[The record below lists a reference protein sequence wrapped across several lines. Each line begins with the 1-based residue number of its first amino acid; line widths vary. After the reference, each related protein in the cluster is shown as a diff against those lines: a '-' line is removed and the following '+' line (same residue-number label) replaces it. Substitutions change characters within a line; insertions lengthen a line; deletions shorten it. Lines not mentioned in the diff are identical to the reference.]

1 MARTKQ
7 TARKPTSAATLLYS
21 ARKLRNTKNKDIKD
35 DPKAKLAVKSMVTSK
50 RKKSNLDSTRNKT
63 SPALPTNDL
72 MDGNDSSSVTLVGS
86 PLGRRVHQESTS
98 SVTSLS
104 NVMLKLEV
112 SSTSSGKS
120 RSSLVSANFFSN
132 STRVL
137 GMVKDVCE
145 AFSGVPYV
153 KSVAGLVQH
162 IIEIAD
168 VSCNYLCLHLLLNF
182 PWLASTGLQRSM

>member
-7 TARKPTSAATLLYS
+7 TARKPTSAAALLYS
-21 ARKLRNTKNKDIKD
+21 ARKLKNTKKDIKD
-35 DPKAKLAVKSMVTSK
+35 DPKAKLAVKSMATSK
-50 RKKSNLDSTRNKT
+50 HKKPNLDSTSET
-63 SPALPTNDL
+63 SQAPLIPTNDL
-72 MDGNDSSSVTLVGS
+72 VNGNSSSSVTLAGS
-86 PLGRRVHQESTS
+86 PLGSRVHQQSTS
-98 SVTSLS
+98 SVVSLS
-104 NVMLKLEV
+104 NAMLKLEV

-120 RSSLVSANFFSN
+120 RNSLASTNFFSN

-145 AFSGVPYV
+145 AFGGVPYV

-168 VSCNYLCLHLLLNF
+168 VSCNCLYLYLLLNF
-182 PWLASTGLQRSM
+182 AWLASTGLQRSV